1 MGPIGYQQP
10 PSDKSVGVAFVLTF
24 FFGPLGM
31 FYTDVVPA
39 IVMVLAAVVIGFF
52 TLGLALPF
60 IWIGSIIWGCVSAS
74 NQHSRF
80 LASLARSSGMAGP
93 YGMGGPY
100 APAAPWG
107 AAPPLPAVAPGWYP
121 DPYAAGQFR
130 WWDGTQWTHHQGGT
144 PQTMPPS

>member
-1 MGPIGYQQP
+1 MGPMGYQP
-10 PSDKSVGVAFVLTF
+10 PPTDKSVGVAFLLTF

-39 IVMVLAAVVIGFF
+39 ILMVLAAIVLGIF
-52 TLGLALPF
+52 TFGLALPF

-80 LASLARSSGMAGP
+80 LASLALP
-93 YGMGGPY
+93 PGMGGPAGLGGPY
-100 APAAPWG
+100 GAAAPWG
-107 AAPPLPAVAPGWYP
+107 VAPPSSAVAAGWYP

-130 WWDGTQWTHHQGGT
+130 WWDGAQWTHHQGGAT
-144 PQTMPPS
+144 PPQPPS